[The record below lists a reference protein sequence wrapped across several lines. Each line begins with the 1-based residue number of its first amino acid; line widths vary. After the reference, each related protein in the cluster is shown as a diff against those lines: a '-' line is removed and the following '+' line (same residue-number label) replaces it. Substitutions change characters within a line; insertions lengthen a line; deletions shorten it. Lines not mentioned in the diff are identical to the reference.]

1 MRATGGAWWLTRTK
15 QRLPRTC
22 QAQSLVTLSWRLNV
36 VIVLARKLNVVYCW
50 PSLLLLL
57 LALTFLIV
65 VIVGS
70 ACDGRF
76 RANVRSGLTKM
87 STNRSKSFQFCHLW
101 QKISRI
107 LDFGSKADCLPGAD
121 TIPRRRSRT
130 NLQCC
135 TIGSRPR
142 GLLLRGNP
150 YCWPIVVGNPYCC
163 SVVIV
168 NNNNNKP
175 PLTLQCSNTACHSSH
190 KSQTHTTR
198 DGHCVGGL
206 CNAKKRLQHTGGA
219 TTAAKNKISA
229 AKMQKK
235 STCGGSWRPV
245 LPPAHGTAG
254 AGTGSGVGA
263 GAGAADSSGAG
274 AGVGG
279 TGA

>member
-1 MRATGGAWWLTRTK
+1 M
-15 QRLPRTC
+15 
-22 QAQSLVTLSWRLNV
+22 
-36 VIVLARKLNVVYCW
+36 
-50 PSLLLLL
+50 LLLLGAPATAVL
-57 LALTFLIV
+57 
-65 VIVGS
+65 
-70 ACDGRF
+70 CCF

-175 PLTLQCSNTACHSSH
+175 PLTLHNSTSNDSNAC
-190 KSQTHTTR
+190 TR
-198 DGHCVGGL
+198 Y
-206 CNAKKRLQHTGGA
+206 NAVTLVTQ
-219 TTAAKNKISA
+219 
-229 AKMQKK
+229 
-235 STCGGSWRPV
+235 
-245 LPPAHGTAG
+245 
-254 AGTGSGVGA
+254 
-263 GAGAADSSGAG
+263 
-274 AGVGG
+274 
-279 TGA
+279 